1 MSQAM
6 SQVMQTKVFG
16 AKKVGYYTI
25 DIVLRFGWIEL
36 PSLATRELNRLERIL
51 NY

>member
-1 MSQAM
+1 MASQAM

-25 DIVLRFGWIEL
+25 DIVLRLVG
-36 PSLATRELNRLERIL
+36 
-51 NY
+51 